1 MTPAKLVAA
10 SFDLYPKTAREFAVE
25 HLPLLQRL
33 PLAVCPSFLQQI
45 QNLDTSFPAEQD
57 TLRRQCDLLQNLAPD
72 RYAALAAPL
81 DSLSIPKSLVTMDWV
96 HAPAA
101 FITEL
106 TAHLWSSGQVN
117 QFRAGTSA
125 LFAVIPSREDTTHRL
140 VFVVLGQGAQ
150 VESGKALR
158 KLSKCGVLL
167 NSLKAETAFQDI
179 QSAMAEHAARA
190 TAPYASWYIDG
201 GTISAEMAS
210 RLPTTVAV
218 SYPGLAKLR
227 ERVLERMQAGLTSGS
242 GGAEQMR
249 TRLTSTS
256 PNDVGAAEIT
266 RDPILQ
272 RFYTELFTESSG
284 PQIFSTSFVQ
294 WAGREIARRAQPQ
307 TLLLRYALRQS
318 HRDLN
323 EMVASAQMLS
333 FDPQGSFRDAE
344 MGAYY
349 NWIEM
354 QRITAPGK
362 LTFVAWVEDHPFAV
376 IVGANSPAGTVCST
390 PMILAQA
397 LENFG

>member
-1 MTPAKLVAA
+1 
-10 SFDLYPKTAREFAVE
+10 
-25 HLPLLQRL
+25 
-33 PLAVCPSFLQQI
+33 
-45 QNLDTSFPAEQD
+45 
-57 TLRRQCDLLQNLAPD
+57 
-72 RYAALAAPL
+72 
-81 DSLSIPKSLVTMDWV
+81 MDWV